1 MVIPEPLP
9 EQLEELLK
17 LEHRLEREWWWINGA
32 QHAAAQIQSDGP
44 QGVRELRTQA
54 RTIDRMRVEI
64 SVRLAE
70 LTRHTHKTHSP
81 DASRQPL

>member
-32 QHAAAQIQSDGP
+32 LHAAAQIQSDGP
-44 QGVRELRTQA
+44 KGMRELRTQA

-70 LTRHTHKTHSP
+70 F
-81 DASRQPL
+81 SRNKKPNQTGPLSSGA

>member
-1 MVIPEPLP
+1 MVIPEHVP

-32 QHAAAQIQSDGP
+32 LHAAAQIQSDGP
-44 QGVRELRTQA
+44 KGLRELRTQA

-64 SVRLAE
+64 SVRLAQRNRNTTQT
-70 LTRHTHKTHSP
+70 LSAH
-81 DASRQPL
+81 ASRQPL

>member
-1 MVIPEPLP
+1 MVIPEQVP

-17 LEHRLEREWWWINGA
+17 LEHRAGA
-32 QHAAAQIQSDGP
+32 GMVVDQRRAACGSADPIGP
-44 QGVRELRTQA
+44 KGLRELRTQA

-70 LTRHTHKTHSP
+70 LNRNTSQTLSAH
-81 DASRQPL
+81 ASGQPL